1 MNSEKKT
8 ATVLEDPKINV
19 KLKLSALWITIM
31 FLYIYVDIFGF
42 YKPGVIEDILLGK
55 VWTFDI
61 TQAWAL
67 SAMIL
72 MTIPSLMVFMSL
84 ALPAKVNRGTN
95 IIVGAVYI
103 LVGLGTM
110 VGETWAFYIFGHIL
124 GIVLLL
130 LIVWTAW
137 TWPKQKTDA

>member
-1 MNSEKKT
+1 
-8 ATVLEDPKINV
+8 LEDPKINV

-42 YKPGVIEDILLGK
+42 YKPGVIDDILIGK

-84 ALPAKVNRGTN
+84 TLPAKLNRWTN
-95 IIVGAVYI
+95 IVVGAVYI
-103 LVGLGTM
+103 LVGVGTTA
-110 VGETWAFYIFGHIL
+110 GETWAFYVFGHIL
-124 GIVLLL
+124 GIGLLL
-130 LIVWTAW
+130 VIVWTAW
-137 TWPKQKTDA
+137 SWPSQVGDD